1 MSTEDDKPVD
11 RIEMWTAAV
20 LGLATILSAWIGF
33 QASTW
38 SSSMSTNYAQA
49 GRFHREA
56 LKVDNRIGQ
65 QAIIDR
71 SAFDRWTEASAHKD
85 IALTGTIQRR
95 FSPQLAKC
103 FGEWQVQGSPVEV
116 TPLDLPDY
124 AEPSAQ
130 EAALEQNAS
139 DANARAEYA
148 NKVHDQYIMFEIG
161 TATALFF
168 LGLSSLGKGGR
179 LRMAYVSV
187 GTLVFGAVAIV
198 AIAWPKRF

>member
-1 MSTEDDKPVD
+1 MSTEHDRPTE
-11 RIEMWTAAV
+11 RIEMWTAVV

-71 SAFDRWTEASAHKD
+71 GAFDRWTEASAHKD
-85 IALTGTIQRR
+85 ITLAGTIERR

-103 FGEWQVQGSPVEV
+103 FGEWKVQGSPVDV

-124 AEPSAQ
+124 AEPSAR
-130 EAALEQNAS
+130 ESALEQQAG

-168 LGLSSLGKGGR
+168 LGLSSLGKRGR
-179 LRMAYVSV
+179 LRMGYVGI
-187 GTLVFGAVAIV
+187 GTAVFATIA
-198 AIAWPKRF
+198 AIAVLWPKHF